1 MTFKEEI
8 FKELE
13 QYETDLHHSKY
24 EGYFRPQEKQMLK
37 RLAQIYYE
45 TYGKGSNIIGG
56 CNRCA
61 FKDIQ
66 RIAND
71 YFNQKEEMAKE
82 AQKKAV
88 EQSIEEK
95 PTTTPKKNK
104 TASNGK
110 KTTKK

>member
-1 MTFKEEI
+1 MIFKEEI

-37 RLAQIYYE
+37 RLAQIFYE

-82 AQKKAV
+82 AKNKAIEV
-88 EQSIEEK
+88 IEEEK

-104 TASNGK
+104 TTSKGK